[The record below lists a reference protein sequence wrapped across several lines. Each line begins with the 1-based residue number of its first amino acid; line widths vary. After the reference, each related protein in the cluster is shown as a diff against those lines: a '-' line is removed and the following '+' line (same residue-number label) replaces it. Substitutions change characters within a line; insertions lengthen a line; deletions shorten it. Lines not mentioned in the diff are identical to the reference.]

1 MSIQTYCRC
10 GIALFFAVL
19 VAGCSSSGPSLTSP
33 SRLFNACTWNPGGCR
48 YEGAYEPGEREYA
61 EEEAKRL
68 NRAQSV
74 KLRSSSN

>member
-1 MSIQTYCRC
+1 MSIQLFCRC
-10 GIALFFAVL
+10 GIALCFVAL
-19 VAGCSSSGPSLTSP
+19 AAGCSSTSSSMSP
-33 SRLFNACTWNPGGCR
+33 SRLFNACTWNPSGCR

-74 KLRSSSN
+74 KLRSSGN